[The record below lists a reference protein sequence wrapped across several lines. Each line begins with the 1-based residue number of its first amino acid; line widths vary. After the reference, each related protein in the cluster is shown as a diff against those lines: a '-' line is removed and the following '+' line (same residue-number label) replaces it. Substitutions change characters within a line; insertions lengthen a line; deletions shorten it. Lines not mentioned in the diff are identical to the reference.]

1 MLDESILGAAYRAWT
16 DSAVCAALGR
26 LWRLLSRLG
35 KDSLLLGL
43 LFGPSRG
50 DVLYAGSLPGRA
62 LHGLTAGLLRLLR
75 PLALAIE
82 DSALGGVARALG
94 ARSGVL
100 HFDWLFGCFCCV
112 MFLVPHSYWNN
123 LYALIGALAFLTA
136 WLLLAAAGRREAVY
150 PEALGLGLALFAL
163 AVLLSMLF
171 SAERG
176 SSLRFVLYFVTALL
190 LSFLVYVVCRDR
202 ASLRRMLGFLYAAL
216 ILVSAAAITQ
226 RALNLVGVN
235 YHYTD
240 TYLNA
245 GVPGRVFG
253 TLDNP
258 NNLSAFIQMTLPL
271 GAALAAL
278 CRDKRRRVVLTL
290 GLALPVV
297 ALVMSYSRSGWMA
310 MLAAALVYVYF
321 NERKLVPALVLLAL
335 LALPILPQSVLTR
348 LSTIFNSADTS
359 TTHRFAI
366 WEGVTAMLS
375 DRLYWLTGIGLGPE
389 AFQAVYKFYALPFGV
404 SGVFHSQMLYLELDV
419 ELGLLGAA
427 SFLWMLAKLA
437 GRAGRALGRSREGGG
452 GGLMAAILAGFTAL
466 AVSGFAEYMWYY
478 PRCLFACFLFLGVAM
493 AALRMEEAGEL
504 EQA

>member
-1 MLDESILGAAYRAWT
+1 MLDESILGAAYRAWS
-16 DSAVCAALGR
+16 DSALCALLGR
-26 LWRLLSRLG
+26 FWRLLCRLG

-43 LFGPSRG
+43 LVGPSRG
-50 DVLYAGSLPGRA
+50 DALYAQSLSGRA
-62 LHGLTAGLLRLLR
+62 VHRLSELTLRLLR
-75 PLALAIE
+75 PLSGVLR
-82 DSALGGVARALG
+82 DSAAGTLARYLS
-94 ARSGVL
+94 ARSAAL
-100 HFDWLFGCFCCV
+100 HFDWLFGCFCCL

-123 LYALIGALAFLTA
+123 LYALIGALVFLGA
-136 WLLLAAAGRREAVY
+136 WLLLVAGGQREAVY
-150 PEALGLGLALFAL
+150 PEALGLGPALFAL
-163 AVLLSMLF
+163 AVVLSMLF
-171 SAERG
+171 SAERE

-190 LSFLVYVVCRDR
+190 LCFLVYAVCRDR
-202 ASLRRMLGFLYAAL
+202 ASLRRMLSFLYLSMLA
-216 ILVSAAAITQ
+216 VSAAAITQ

-240 TYLNA
+240 TVLNA

-271 GAALAAL
+271 GAALAAM
-278 CRDKRRRVVLTL
+278 CRDKRQRLILTL

-321 NERKLVPALVLLAL
+321 NERKLVPALVLLGL
-335 LALPILPQSVLTR
+335 LALPVLPQSVLTR

-366 WEGVTAMLS
+366 WEGVTAMLA
-375 DRLYWLTGIGLGPE
+375 DRLYWLSGIGLGPE
-389 AFQAVYKFYALPFGV
+389 AFQAVYKFYAVPFGV

-419 ELGLLGAA
+419 ELGLLGVL
-427 SFLWMLAKLA
+427 SFLWMLAKLT
-437 GRAGRALGRSREGGG
+437 GRAGRALGRAREGERR
-452 GGLMAAILAGFTAL
+452 GLMAAVVSGFAAL

-478 PRCLFACFLFLGVAM
+478 PRCLFACFLFLGIAM
-493 AALRMEEAGEL
+493 AALRLEENEL
-504 EQA
+504 A

>member
-16 DSAVCAALGR
+16 DSGLCALLAR
-26 LWRLLSRLG
+26 LWRLLSRLA

-43 LFGPSRG
+43 LFGQSRG
-50 DVLYAGSLPGRA
+50 DALYAESLPGRA
-62 LHGLTAGLLRLLR
+62 FHGLTAGLLRLLR
-75 PLALAIE
+75 PVSGALE
-82 DSALGGVARALG
+82 RSAAGGLARALS
-94 ARSGVL
+94 ARSAVL

-123 LYALIGALAFLTA
+123 LYALIGALIFLAA

-150 PEALGLGLALFAL
+150 PEALGLGPSLFAL
-163 AVLLSMLF
+163 AVVLSMLF

-176 SSLRFVLYFVTALL
+176 SSLRFVLHFVTALL
-190 LSFLVYVVCRDR
+190 LCFLVYAVCRDR

-216 ILVSAAAITQ
+216 VLVSAAAITQ

-240 TYLNA
+240 TVLNA

-258 NNLSAFIQMTLPL
+258 NNLSAFLQMTLPL

-278 CRDKRRRVVLTL
+278 CRDKRRRWLLTL

-321 NERKLVPALVLLAL
+321 NERKLAPALVLLAL
-335 LALPILPQSVLTR
+335 LALPVLPQSVLTR

-366 WEGVTAMLS
+366 WEGVTAMLR
-375 DRLYWLTGIGLGPE
+375 DRLYWLSGIGLGPE
-389 AFQAVYKFYALPFGV
+389 AFQAVYKFYAVPFGV

-427 SFLWMLAKLA
+427 SFLWMIAKLA
-437 GRAGRALGRSREGGG
+437 GRAGRALGRSRTSGGR
-452 GGLMAAILAGFTAL
+452 GLLAAVVSGFAAL

-493 AALRMEEAGEL
+493 AALRLEEAGKMGD
-504 EQA
+504 

>member
-16 DSAVCAALGR
+16 DSGLCALLAR
-26 LWRLLSRLG
+26 LWRLLSRLA
-35 KDSLLLGL
+35 KDSLLLGR
-43 LFGPSRG
+43 LFGQSRG
-50 DVLYAGSLPGRA
+50 DALYAESLPGRA
-62 LHGLTAGLLRLLR
+62 FHGLTAGLLRLLR
-75 PLALAIE
+75 PVSGALE
-82 DSALGGVARALG
+82 RSAAGGLARALS
-94 ARSGVL
+94 ARSAVL

-123 LYALIGALAFLTA
+123 LYALIGALVFLAA
-136 WLLLAAAGRREAVY
+136 WLLLVAAGRREAVY
-150 PEALGLGLALFAL
+150 PEALGLGPALFAL
-163 AVLLSMLF
+163 AVVLSMLF

-176 SSLRFVLYFVTALL
+176 SSLRFVLHFVTALL
-190 LSFLVYVVCRDR
+190 LGFLVYAVCRDR
-202 ASLRRMLGFLYAAL
+202 DSLRRMLGFLYAAL
-216 ILVSAAAITQ
+216 VLVSAAAITQ

-240 TYLNA
+240 TVLNA

-278 CRDKRRRVVLTL
+278 CRDKRRRWLLTL

-335 LALPILPQSVLTR
+335 PVLPQSVLTR

-366 WEGVTAMLS
+366 WEGVTAMLR
-375 DRLYWLTGIGLGPE
+375 DRLYWLSGVGLGPE
-389 AFQAVYKFYALPFGV
+389 AFQAVYKFYAVPFGV

-427 SFLWMLAKLA
+427 SFLWMIAKLA
-437 GRAGRALGRSREGGG
+437 GRAGRALGRSRTSGGR
-452 GGLMAAILAGFTAL
+452 GLLAAVVSGFAAL

-493 AALRMEEAGEL
+493 AALRLEEAGKMGD
-504 EQA
+504 